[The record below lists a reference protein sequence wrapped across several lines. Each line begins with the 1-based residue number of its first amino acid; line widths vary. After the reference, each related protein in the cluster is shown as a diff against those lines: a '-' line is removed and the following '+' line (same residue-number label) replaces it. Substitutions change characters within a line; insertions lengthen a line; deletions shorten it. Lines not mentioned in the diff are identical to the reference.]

1 MIIWNQEVAFWSLIA
16 CGICNIMVL
25 FVNIFKCEVKHS
37 TIKPEALEE
46 KVGLTTLIFSI
57 FLPSASSCVILF
69 YRVRKLS

>member
-1 MIIWNQEVAFWSLIA
+1 
-16 CGICNIMVL
+16 MVL

-37 TIKPEALEE
+37 TIKPEALEK